1 MTTFNKEHLQELK
14 DLELLL
20 LENII
25 DNLKYKR
32 LYEMVNNDIAE
43 NDGISISDG
52 ENNIF
57 SGLTDSV
64 FDFISYNYKYS
75 NSIINTDTK
84 SIRLKNYY
92 ELLETID
99 FLIGIVKL
107 ELDS

>member
-32 LYEMVNNDIAE
+32 LYEMTNNVNAE
-43 NDGISISDG
+43 NDCISISDG
-52 ENNIF
+52 EKNIF

-64 FDFISYNYKYS
+64 FDFLSYNYKYD
-75 NSIINTDTK
+75 NSIVNKDTK

-99 FLIGIVKL
+99 FLIGVIKL

>member
-1 MTTFNKEHLQELK
+1 MRTFNKEHLQELK

-32 LYEMVNNDIAE
+32 LYEMTNNDIAE

-52 ENNIF
+52 EKNIF
-57 SGLTDSV
+57 IGISDDI
-64 FDFISYNYKYS
+64 FDFISKNYKYD
-75 NSIINTDTK
+75 NSIINTDIK

-107 ELDS
+107 ELES